1 MFVVRLIIHL
11 SPLIPIALGYH
22 YAGVATLLFV
32 ALLYIKTFK
41 FKQRLAQIN
50 EVSGSQSEAY
60 LDNKKM
66 MEYWSYFTF
75 LPRPHKDNPL
85 NP

>member
-1 MFVVRLIIHL
+1 MFVVRLIVHL

-41 FKQRLAQIN
+41 FQQRLAQIN
-50 EVSGSQSEAY
+50 DVSGVQSEAY

-66 MEYWSYFTF
+66 MAYWSYLTF
-75 LPRPHKDNPL
+75 LPRPHQDKSL